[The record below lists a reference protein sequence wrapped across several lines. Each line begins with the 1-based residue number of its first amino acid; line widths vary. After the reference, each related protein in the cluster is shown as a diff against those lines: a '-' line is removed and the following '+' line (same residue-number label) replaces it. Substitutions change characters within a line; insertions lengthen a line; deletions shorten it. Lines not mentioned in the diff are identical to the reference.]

1 MKLITFQS
9 KKAQCLGVS
18 VGDWVL
24 DLNAAFDEHIGGS
37 FGDRSGPCSFDMLS
51 FLETGARGLKQAQK
65 SLKDAGRLVDEDEVA
80 TLKKRGIL
88 YRMDDVELKAPIPR
102 PRKNIVCL
110 GLNYAEHI
118 AEGSRVRQQERPLPE
133 YPIYFTKP
141 PTAVTGPYDDIIY
154 PRATGRLDYEAEL
167 AFVIGKGGKNIP
179 EEEAYNYIAGY
190 TVFNDV
196 SARDLQSRHGQWYK
210 GKSCDTFA
218 PMGPSLVTQ
227 DEVGD
232 PMDLDLWLK
241 VNGETRQSSNT
252 SNMIFNIQ
260 KIVASLSE
268 GMTLEVG
275 DIIAT
280 GTPSGVGYAHPSG
293 LLKVGDVIEIWIE
306 GIGTIRNRVVAES

>member
-1 MKLITFQS
+1 M
-9 KKAQCLGVS
+9 G
-18 VGDWVL
+18 
-24 DLNAAFDEHIGGS
+24 LNAAFNEHLGGS
-37 FGDRSGPCSFDMLS
+37 FGDRDGPYSFSMFS
-51 FLETGARGLKQAQK
+51 FLEIGAKGLKQARK
-65 SLKDAGRLVDEDEVA
+65 ALKDAGRLVDEGEAA

-88 YRMDDVELKAPIPR
+88 HRMQDVKLKAPIPR

-118 AEGSRVRQQERPLPE
+118 TEGNRARQQERALPE

-179 EEEAYNYIAGY
+179 EEEAYDHVAGY
-190 TVFNDV
+190 TVFNDI

-218 PMGPSLVTQ
+218 PMGPCLVTP

-260 KIVASLSE
+260 RIVASLSE

-275 DIIAT
+275 DIVAT

-293 LLKVGDVIEIWIE
+293 LLKVGDVVEIWIE